1 MVIGMHEHGE
11 AQHLLWG
18 EVVKLGREQRALVPV
33 GSDHDWRADD
43 LSRLMKQHAMVTAVA
58 AAAGLKTF

>member
-1 MVIGMHEHGE
+1 MVIGKHEHVE

-33 GSDHDWRADD
+33 GSDHNWHADD
-43 LSRLMKQHAMVTAVA
+43 LSGLMKQHAMETAVA
-58 AAAGLKTF
+58 AAAELKTF